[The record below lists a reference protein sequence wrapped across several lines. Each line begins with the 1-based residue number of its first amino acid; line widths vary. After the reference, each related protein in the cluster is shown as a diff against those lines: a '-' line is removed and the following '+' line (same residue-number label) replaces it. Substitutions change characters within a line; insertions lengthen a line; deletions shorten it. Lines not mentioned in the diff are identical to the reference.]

1 MAKVRIV
8 IKLRAGILDAEGQA
22 VLGAIKRA
30 GYAASDARVGKVVD
44 LELAGTK
51 ADLEPTVRALA
62 DKVLVNPVMQDYEI
76 EWL

>member
-8 IKLRAGILDAEGQA
+8 IKLRSGILDAEGQA

-30 GYAASDARVGKVVD
+30 GVSAADARVGKVVD
-44 LELAGTK
+44 LDLPGNK
-51 ADLEPTVRALA
+51 ADLDATVRAIA